1 MGETGELVDFMA
13 LEKVHHGS
21 RMGRLLA
28 HTSSLFGQRHVELD
42 RTHLKIVKPSPR
54 QRYFPSRVFVEILEP
69 GLRRSWWLNTE
80 DFSATSGHSNLPE
93 PGETTH

>member
-13 LEKVHHGS
+13 LEKVRYGS
-21 RMGRLLA
+21 GVGRLLT
-28 HTSSLFGQRHVELD
+28 HPSSLLGQRRVELD
-42 RTHLKIVKPSPR
+42 RTHLKIVKPSPC
-54 QRYFPSRVFVEILEP
+54 QRFFPSRVIVEILEP

-93 PGETTH
+93 SGETPR